1 MCGIAGC
8 VKFDTGDRVASSLI
22 QAMTDALAHRGPD
35 GEGFFVRGPVA
46 LGHRR
51 LSIIDLTGGA
61 QPLSN
66 ESGSLWLIC
75 NGEIYNHVEL
85 RRELAGRHHFRTQS
99 DSEVILHLYEEYGAD
114 CVEHLNGMFAFAIWD
129 AREKT
134 LFLARDRLGIKPLY
148 WTKTGDALLFA
159 SEIKALFASRDVV
172 PRMNREA
179 LPEYLTFQFLLG
191 DATLFEG
198 VHRLEP
204 GTHLTIRP
212 FGDARVRV
220 ERYWE
225 FDYELDRDS
234 AYEDHVARVSMLL
247 RDSVALQLRSDVP
260 VGAYLSGG
268 LDSSVVA
275 TLAARQRLGSLPVFT
290 GAFDDGPG
298 YDESPHARRVA
309 DGCGATYHEIRP
321 DADGFCRDMPTLAWL
336 MDEPAA
342 GPGLY
347 PQFHVSRLASQHVKV
362 CLGGQGGDE
371 LFGGYARYLAAYLEQ
386 CLKGAIHGTQ
396 DGAEYVVTW
405 DEIAPNLPLLK
416 EYTALLQGFWSKGLF
431 DDMPLR
437 YLALV
442 DRSAGLDRVMS
453 PDVWNDAA
461 RQSVVERFRSHFEAP
476 SASSYFV
483 RMTHFDLKSLL
494 PALLHVEDRVSMGA
508 SLETRVPLLD
518 HRVVE
523 TVTRMPPIMRF
534 RGACSKRVLRRVA
547 KGVVPQAVLD
557 RRDKMGFPVPFDEWF
572 AREPVRSFVRDAL
585 LGATA
590 RSRGLWD
597 VDRLEREMAASGRFN
612 RKLWGLLNLELWLR
626 QFEGVSVPFARPA
639 GVGRNATGVAANNSA
654 AAYRARA
661 S

>member
-8 VKFDTGDRVASSLI
+8 LKFDHSDRVDASLI
-22 QAMTDALAHRGPD
+22 HAMTDTLAHRGPD
-35 GEGFFVRGPVA
+35 GEGFHIKGPVA

-51 LSIIDLTGGA
+51 LAIIDVAGGA
-61 QPLSN
+61 QPIRN
-66 ESGSLWLIC
+66 ESGSIWLIC
-75 NGEIYNHVEL
+75 NGEIYNHLEL
-85 RRELAGRHHFRTQS
+85 RRELSGRHRFRTSS
-99 DSEVILHLYEEYGAD
+99 DNEVILHLYEEQGAE
-114 CVEHLNGMFAFAIWD
+114 CVSHLNGMFAFAIWD
-129 AREKT
+129 ERERT

-148 WTKTGDALLFA
+148 WTKSGDAFLFA
-159 SEIKALFASRDVV
+159 SEIKALFASRDVS
-172 PRMNREA
+172 PRMNVEA

-191 DATLFEG
+191 DATMFEG
-198 VHRLEP
+198 VRRLEP

-212 FGDARVRV
+212 FDDARARIQ
-220 ERYWE
+220 RYWD
-225 FDYELDRDS
+225 FDYALDRSS

-247 RDSVALQLRSDVP
+247 RDSVALQMRSDVP

-275 TLAARQRLGSLPVFT
+275 TLAARQGSDALAVFT
-290 GAFDDGPG
+290 GAFDDGPAF
-298 YDESPHARRVA
+298 DESHHARRVA
-309 DGCGATYHEIRP
+309 DACGAAYHEIRP
-321 DADGFCRDMPTLAWL
+321 DAEGFCRDMPTLAWL

-347 PQFHVSRLASQHVKV
+347 PQYHVSRLAAQHVKV

-405 DEIAPNLPLLK
+405 EEIAPNLPLLR
-416 EYTALLQGFWSKGLF
+416 EYTALLQGFFSRGLF
-431 DDMPLR
+431 DDMSMR

-442 DRSAGLDRVMS
+442 DRSAGLDTVMS
-453 PDVWNDAA
+453 PDVWNVSA
-461 RQSVVERFRSHFEAP
+461 RVRVAERFRSHFEAP
-476 SASSYFV
+476 AAPSYFV

-508 SLETRVPLLD
+508 SLESRVPLLD

-523 TVTRMPPIMRF
+523 TVTRMPPVMRF

-547 KGVVPQAVLD
+547 TGVVPQSILD
-557 RRDKMGFPVPFDEWF
+557 RRDKMGFPVPFDAWF
-572 AREPVRSFVRDAL
+572 GREPVRSFVRDAL

-590 RSRGLWD
+590 RQRGLWD
-597 VDRLEREMAASGRFN
+597 VGRLEREMGDSGRFN

-626 QFEGVSVPFARPA
+626 QFESARVPFERPS
-639 GVGRNATGVAANNSA
+639 GVGRGADSATSDATSTS
-654 AAYRARA
+654 YRARA